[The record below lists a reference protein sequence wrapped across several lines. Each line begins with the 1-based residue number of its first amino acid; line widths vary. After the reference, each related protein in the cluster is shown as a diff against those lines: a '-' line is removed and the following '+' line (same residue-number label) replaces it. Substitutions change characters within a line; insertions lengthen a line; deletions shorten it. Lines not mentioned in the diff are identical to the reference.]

1 MQLEDYIPAGE
12 FCAHYKIEYSFIS
25 TLHEAGLI
33 AMITQDGAT
42 LLSIEE
48 LPALEKFVRWH
59 YELSINPEGIEA
71 LSHMLQRV
79 ELLLD
84 ENRTLRNRLRRFE
97 SGSPDATSADFA
109 DL

>member
-59 YELSINPEGIEA
+59 YELSINTEGIEVIA
-71 LSHMLQRV
+71 R
-79 ELLLD
+79 LLGEMQSMQE
-84 ENRTLRNRLRRFE
+84 ENRRL
-97 SGSPDATSADFA
+97 PKI
-109 DL
+109 L